1 MGFERAMTPDAGLA
15 IFRRG
20 SPGALALLRAVWPA
34 VVGPELSQRTEVL
47 GVVEDTLRIG
57 VPDARWRM
65 ALHKLQ
71 PTILRG
77 LRERAGTLAPRR
89 LGFVEGVTPSLAPE
103 PRRSRVEIPAEPPSL
118 SAALAREAQAI
129 ADPEIRTAF
138 LETAARYL
146 ARSLSC
152 HHKP

>member
-15 IFRRG
+15 VFRAG
-20 SPGALALLRAVWPA
+20 SPGALALLRAVWPS

-47 GVVEDTLRIG
+47 GIVDDTLRIG
-57 VPDARWRM
+57 VPDARWRT

-77 LRERAGTLAPRR
+77 LRERAGELAPKR
-89 LGFVEGVTPSLAPE
+89 LGFVEGVTPSKAPE
-103 PRRSRVEIPAEPPSL
+103 RRRTAVQVPAEPVSV
-118 SAALAREAQAI
+118 SAALAGEAQAI
-129 ADPEIRTAF
+129 ADPEIRNAF

-146 ARSLSC
+146 AWSLSC